1 MELVEGALQHVLR
14 VDLLNSQQVQHHV
27 VGEVERTVQ
36 RVCTTLGVY
45 ICVCVGWRGRGRGRG
60 GLYICAMVVVYV
72 LWTCT
77 CVTMKMHTCR
87 YVCTCCV
94 VHAVYITHIHTYTM
108 CTYGVCNT
116 CNRDMWLHR
125 RTLRSPFP
133 TVESILSSTMS
144 ITMPLSSRPRLP
156 ARPLI

>member
-60 GLYICAMVVVYV
+60 GLYICATVVVCFVDVYMCDNEDAYMQVRMYV
-72 LWTCT
+72 
-77 CVTMKMHTCR
+77 H
-87 YVCTCCV
+87 V
-94 VHAVYITHIHTYTM
+94 V
-108 CTYGVCNT
+108 
-116 CNRDMWLHR
+116 
-125 RTLRSPFP
+125 
-133 TVESILSSTMS
+133 
-144 ITMPLSSRPRLP
+144 
-156 ARPLI
+156 